1 MTKVPLFV
9 MIGKSPM
16 NTVWLLISPVV
27 LFMNSAV
34 TNSGAAYVMSLSLHS
49 SRDALTSSKRGLEKD
64 SDIEPLKSSIGE
76 ISSRISARPPT
87 ASACSSGG
95 RVLRHCGLPTSQSN
109 EAVWRASR
117 SGTSRGSWI
126 LANETRSG
134 APGIFC
140 WSAPPVRGP
149 DCGSTGV
156 VRVVPDSVVPGVMLL
171 GREPAKMRPSK
182 DLTTCGRWGQFVLGR
197 RRYRRGGPR
206 TPAPSEESTKSCSKP
221 FPGTPGDPSQR
232 AGSQRAAQQE
242 TLPLLCAGVH
252 AGPPQRPGDP
262 PRGWPTL
269 VRHRLGRAAPGGTA
283 GPRGRA
289 ERGDAPGGD
298 GRDRGPRG
306 QASRRSVG

>member
-87 ASACSSGG
+87 ESACSSGAS
-95 RVLRHCGLPTSQSN
+95 VARHSGLPMSQSN
-109 EAVWRASR
+109 DAVCRASR

-126 LANETRSG
+126 FAKETRSG

-140 WSAPPVRGP
+140 WSASPVRGP
-149 DCGSTGV
+149 LV
-156 VRVVPDSVVPGVMLL
+156 MFFSVVLVGVLV

-182 DLTTCGRWGQFVLGR
+182 DLTTCGRDCAGSSSVMAGLSTGLSDVPERQPAGR
-197 RRYRRGGPR
+197 PGLL
-206 TPAPSEESTKSCSKP
+206 
-221 FPGTPGDPSQR
+221 PGTPGDPSRR

-242 TLPLLCAGVH
+242 TL
-252 AGPPQRPGDP
+252 
-262 PRGWPTL
+262 
-269 VRHRLGRAAPGGTA
+269 
-283 GPRGRA
+283 
-289 ERGDAPGGD
+289 
-298 GRDRGPRG
+298 
-306 QASRRSVG
+306 

>member
-87 ASACSSGG
+87 ESACSSGAS
-95 RVLRHCGLPTSQSN
+95 VARHSGLPMSQSN
-109 EAVWRASR
+109 DAVCRASR

-126 LANETRSG
+126 FAKETRSG

-140 WSAPPVRGP
+140 WSASPVRGP
-149 DCGSTGV
+149 LV
-156 VRVVPDSVVPGVMLL
+156 MFFSVVLVGVLV

-182 DLTTCGRWGQFVLGR
+182 DLTTCGRD
-197 RRYRRGGPR
+197 
-206 TPAPSEESTKSCSKP
+206 C
-221 FPGTPGDPSQR
+221 
-232 AGSQRAAQQE
+232 AGSSSVNGGAVHLVCPTVRGADQQGVRGESRA
-242 TLPLLCAGVH
+242 LLV
-252 AGPPQRPGDP
+252 
-262 PRGWPTL
+262 
-269 VRHRLGRAAPGGTA
+269 
-283 GPRGRA
+283 
-289 ERGDAPGGD
+289 
-298 GRDRGPRG
+298 
-306 QASRRSVG
+306 